1 MNDNC
6 ELIVGPCG
14 CGATHTADEVIEL
27 IKERNAAVFEQEAS
41 EQIKRDYELTEVQVQ
56 KLNLQP
62 GDTLMVTI
70 KNNYIEPQH
79 LAPFKKEFKRVFPN
93 NEVFV
98 FGMDSESEIKF
109 AVVSQPEKPVDSCAP
124 VGYCSDCNCGKKEAA
139 EGNK

>member
-1 MNDNC
+1 MNPNC
-6 ELIVGPCG
+6 ELMVGPCS
-14 CGATHTADEVIEL
+14 CGATHSADEVAEL
-27 IKERNAAVFEQEAS
+27 IKERNAAIFEQEAS
-41 EQIKRDYELTEVQVQ
+41 EEIKRDYELTEIQVQ

-70 KNNYIEPQH
+70 KNDYIEPGN

-109 AVVSQPEKPVDSCAP
+109 AVVTQPETVATPVN
-124 VGYCSDCNCGKKEAA
+124 VGYCNDCNCGKKEAA